1 MGTQAPFT
9 PRSASQAM
17 EGHAAA
23 AQGSAAAA
31 GRQDPDPDW
40 QPL

>member
-1 MGTQAPFT
+1 MGTRAPFT
-9 PRSASQAM
+9 PRSTSQATK
-17 EGHAAA
+17 GHFAAA
-23 AQGSAAAA
+23 AQGSAAA